1 MPKKIRRRG
10 LNKNEIKSNTFQPI
24 RNQFEINKQLIEFI
38 KYVVIFIVIL
48 IIYNS
53 PVVE

>member
-10 LNKNEIKSNTFQPI
+10 LNKNEIKSNTFQPT
-24 RNQFEINKQLIEFI
+24 NQFEINKQLSEFI

-53 PVVE
+53 LAVK